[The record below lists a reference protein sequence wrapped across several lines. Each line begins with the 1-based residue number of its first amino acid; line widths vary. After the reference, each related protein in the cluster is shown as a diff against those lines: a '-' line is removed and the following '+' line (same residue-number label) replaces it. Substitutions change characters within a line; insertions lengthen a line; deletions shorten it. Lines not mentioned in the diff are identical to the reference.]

1 MVKLY
6 IEMNLAELM
15 GKVIKKSNR
24 DRNECAVTD
33 GWHPDQGQRP
43 GEDICDISDHG
54 MAAALV
60 REPGRPDL
68 HSNASE
74 EEKDIGT
81 VGAPL
86 DEEETLTA
94 DSRNEPHK

>member
-1 MVKLY
+1 MVKLH

-15 GKVIKKSNR
+15 GKVIQNSNR
-24 DRNECAVTD
+24 DRNECGATD
-33 GWHPDQGQRP
+33 GWHPEQGRRA
-43 GEDICDISDHG
+43 GEEILGQG

-60 REPGRPDL
+60 GQPSRPEL
-68 HSNASE
+68 HSSTSE

-81 VGAPL
+81 VGAPR

-94 DSRNEPHK
+94 DSQSEPNK

>member
-24 DRNECAVTD
+24 DRNECAATD
-33 GWHPDQGQRP
+33 GWHPDQGRVGVQ
-43 GEDICDISDHG
+43 EISDQG
-54 MAAALV
+54 MGAALV
-60 REPGRPDL
+60 GQHGRPDL

-94 DSRNEPHK
+94 DSRSEPNK

>member
-1 MVKLY
+1 MVKLH

-15 GKVIKKSNR
+15 GKVIQNSNR
-24 DRNECAVTD
+24 DRNECGATD
-33 GWHPDQGQRP
+33 GWHPDQGRRAGEEIP
-43 GEDICDISDHG
+43 GQG

-60 REPGRPDL
+60 GQPGRPDL
-68 HSNASE
+68 PSNTSE

-81 VGAPL
+81 VGALL

-94 DSRNEPHK
+94 DSRSELNK